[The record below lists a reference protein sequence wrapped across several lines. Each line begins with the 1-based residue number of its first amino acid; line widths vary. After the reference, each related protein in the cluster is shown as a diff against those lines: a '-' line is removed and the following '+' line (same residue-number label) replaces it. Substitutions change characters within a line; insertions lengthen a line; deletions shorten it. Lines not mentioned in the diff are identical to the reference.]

1 MNMWKIYT
9 GDRCTYCTNA
19 KRLLNRENIAFSEHN
34 INMEENKFFLQD
46 KGFKTVPQIYTDTG
60 HHIGGY
66 EELKKYLTSPSQS
79 IVSHTET

>member
-34 INMEENKFFLQD
+34 INMEENKYFLQD
-46 KGFKTVPQIYTDTG
+46 KGK
-60 HHIGGY
+60 
-66 EELKKYLTSPSQS
+66 EKETSITSY
-79 IVSHTET
+79 IR